1 VSGKAGHA
9 AAHTMPVGDATVKPK
24 KKAYS
29 LRFVLAED
37 RSAEIACNLAKRE
50 IEKVLAKHGAVSDNL
65 DEVLSKYITD
75 GPGEMCND
83 QKG

>member
-1 VSGKAGHA
+1 VSGKGGHA
-9 AAHTMPVGDATVKPK
+9 AAHTLPVGDAAMEKPK

-29 LRFVLAED
+29 LRFVLVED
-37 RSAEIACNLAKRE
+37 RGAEIARNLAKRE

-65 DEVLSKYITD
+65 DEVLSKYIT
-75 GPGEMCND
+75 GVMRND